1 MQSGALE
8 SFRVIDAS
16 GQAILAAI
24 AALLAA
30 GVTINLAVVRRY
42 ASIER
47 ELATNPDAAS
57 AFSSSVL
64 ERIVADVRGSG
75 PNGRSAPAQTIVE
88 NAFQS
93 ELRGML
99 VAERFVR
106 AVTGILIILGLI
118 GTFYGLS
125 SSIGKLVRLVTGDV
139 STTEAVGEALTRGL
153 SEALSGM
160 AVAFST
166 SLAGILAAIVMMLL
180 NVISNVTD
188 RRTAVMVRVERY
200 LEELLGREFP
210 AGSEAALGVGRAL
223 DREAA
228 LARFD
233 ETVERLDRA
242 VSRFAEA
249 QQGFAANTRDFHEFN
264 LHLKDNVQRMSLS
277 FADFSQELKAQVAAI
292 APRERR

>member
-1 MQSGALE
+1 
-8 SFRVIDAS
+8 
-16 GQAILAAI
+16 
-24 AALLAA
+24 
-30 GVTINLAVVRRY
+30 VVRRY
-42 ASIER
+42 AGIER
-47 ELATNPDAAS
+47 ELLVNPDAA
-57 AFSSSVL
+57 APFSNSVL
-64 ERIVADVRGSG
+64 ERIVTDARGSG
-75 PNGRSAPAQTIVE
+75 ARPAPTQTIVE

-99 VAERFVR
+99 IAERFVR
-106 AVTGILIILGLI
+106 AATGILIILGLI

-125 SSIGKLVRLVTGDV
+125 SSIGKLVQLVTGNV
-139 STTEAVGEALTRGL
+139 STTEAVSEALTRGL

-180 NVISNVTD
+180 NVVSNVTD

-200 LEELLGREFP
+200 LEALLGRELL
-210 AGSEAALGVGRAL
+210 AGTEATLGIGPSL

-233 ETVERLDRA
+233 ETVERLDHA

-249 QQGFAANTRDFHEFN
+249 QQGFAANTRDFREFN
-264 LHLKDNVQRMSLS
+264 LHLKDNVQRMSLA
-277 FADFSQELKAQVAAI
+277 FADFSQELKARVDTI
-292 APRERR
+292 AHRGRG